1 MEPFQV
7 LLQFLK
13 KLKITKNKC
22 IKQSFKNILDY
33 NKIKIIYH
41 LFNFTINNNF
51 VGKNWQRL
59 ILTN

>member
-33 NKIKIIYH
+33 NKIKIIYY